1 MLIPMK
7 WVPYVIIVLGVIG
20 TIVLA
25 IYGGADTGDTIFGIV
40 VCVLSVIGGAIW
52 LAVNIKRNRKK

>member
-7 WVPYVIIVLGVIG
+7 WVPYLLIVLGIIG

-25 IYGGADTGDTIFGIV
+25 VKGGANTGDTIFGIV
-40 VCVLSVIGGAIW
+40 VCVLSAIGGAVW
-52 LAVNIKRNRKK
+52 LAINIKNGNR

>member
-7 WVPYVIIVLGVIG
+7 WVPYLLIALGIFG

-25 IYGGADTGDTIFGIV
+25 VKGGSSTGDTIFGIV
-40 VCVLSVIGGAIW
+40 VCVLSAIGGAVW
-52 LAVNIKRNRKK
+52 LVIDIKKGKR

>member
-7 WVPYVIIVLGVIG
+7 WVPYLLIVLGIIG

-25 IYGGADTGDTIFGIV
+25 VKGGANTGDTIFGIV
-40 VCVLSVIGGAIW
+40 VCVLSAIGGAVW
-52 LAVNIKRNRKK
+52 LVINIKNNKR